1 MAGAAVA
8 GGQIKVSSGHEYNY
22 QAALLPQKLE
32 AAVAGEGGQQQ
43 A

>member
-1 MAGAAVA
+1 VA
-8 GGQIKVSSGHEYNY
+8 GGQIKVSSSGHEYNY
-22 QAALLPQKLE
+22 QAALLPQQLE